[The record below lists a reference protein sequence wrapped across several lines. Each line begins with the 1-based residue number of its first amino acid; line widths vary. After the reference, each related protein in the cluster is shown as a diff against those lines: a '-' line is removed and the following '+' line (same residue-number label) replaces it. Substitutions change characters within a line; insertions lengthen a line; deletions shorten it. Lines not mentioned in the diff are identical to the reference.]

1 MKKQFSL
8 ISLVTFFF
16 NIVVTSVNFMV
27 GLVFLKETGS
37 AFVFG
42 TLVVIGPLVS
52 LILTPFMT
60 KIVDQNNH
68 KIVMLVSQIF
78 TLVSLFLYEV
88 VMQLLP
94 RWNLEWTYLLI
105 VGIRI
110 GEELFTVCLKA
121 SVPQIVDK
129 GNYQRVNAG
138 MQTSIAIANI
148 SGPILGGFVF
158 GLITLSVYVWI
169 AILVVIV
176 STRFTKLIKFNEQQ
190 KQAMSSGNQTFGK
203 VLSYLN
209 SQGNIKSLVLIA
221 MFVNFFASAIT
232 IGLPIVVLRQLHL
245 SNLTYSFLDSMTSVA
260 MLLGGVLLTI
270 HVSGDELKTVYKSM
284 LGFGGIL
291 FLFGIPGLA
300 KNHSA
305 IAIMLL
311 VVLTSGFGL
320 SAVFANTSMTTY
332 IQKIVPNEIQGG
344 IYSIIN
350 AVSQLFVPLGSLGY
364 GILFDKFSET
374 IIFFASGL
382 IAVIGTVIVMKK
394 YIFRKVME
402 NR

>member
-190 KQAMSSGNQTFGK
+190 KQAMSGNQTFGK

-209 SQGNIKSLVLIA
+209 SQGNIK
-221 MFVNFFASAIT
+221 
-232 IGLPIVVLRQLHL
+232 
-245 SNLTYSFLDSMTSVA
+245 
-260 MLLGGVLLTI
+260 
-270 HVSGDELKTVYKSM
+270 
-284 LGFGGIL
+284 
-291 FLFGIPGLA
+291 
-300 KNHSA
+300 
-305 IAIMLL
+305 
-311 VVLTSGFGL
+311 
-320 SAVFANTSMTTY
+320 
-332 IQKIVPNEIQGG
+332 
-344 IYSIIN
+344 
-350 AVSQLFVPLGSLGY
+350 
-364 GILFDKFSET
+364 
-374 IIFFASGL
+374 
-382 IAVIGTVIVMKK
+382 
-394 YIFRKVME
+394 
-402 NR
+402 